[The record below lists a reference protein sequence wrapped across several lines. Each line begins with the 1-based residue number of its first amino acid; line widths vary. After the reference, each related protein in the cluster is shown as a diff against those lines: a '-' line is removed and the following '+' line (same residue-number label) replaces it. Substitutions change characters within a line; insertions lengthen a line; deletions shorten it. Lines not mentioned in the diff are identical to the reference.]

1 MNDTA
6 RRIIEDRMRR
16 GDRRGGRDY
25 GDYGMDRRGGGMRGD
40 YRGGD
45 MRGDYRGSME
55 YRGELEHDGRRG
67 VYGTGRYGVGGRDHG
82 EDYRGGDMMRE
93 DYRGGDM
100 RGRDYGDY
108 GEKEEMKLSKSD
120 MKRWKKMLKNG
131 DGTTGEHFTPEQLH
145 EVSRQIGANFE
156 EYDEAD
162 LCMAANMLYSD
173 LCEALRPMIPKDKE
187 AMIYA
192 KMARYWL
199 EDEDGPKGSEKL
211 AMYFFCIVE
220 DDE

>member
-6 RRIIEDRMRR
+6 KRIVEDRMRR
-16 GDRRGGRDY
+16 DRRGGRDY
-25 GDYGMDRRGGGMRGD
+25 GDYGMDRR
-40 YRGGD
+40 D
-45 MRGDYRGSME
+45 MRYDRGSMDYGHE
-55 YRGELEHDGRRG
+55 YEHDGRRG

-82 EDYRGGDMMRE
+82 EDRR
-93 DYRGGDM
+93 GDM
-100 RGRDYGDY
+100 RGRDYG
-108 GEKEEMKLSKSD
+108 EREEMKLSKSD

-131 DGTTGEHFTPEQLH
+131 DGSTGEHFTAEQLH
-145 EVSRQIGANFE
+145 EVSNQIGAEFE

-187 AMIYA
+187 AMLYA

-211 AMYFFCIVE
+211 ALYFYCIVDD